1 MICKIKKCRGRKIR
15 ARGLCARCYVK
26 AWRDGKF
33 IKSNPDCKV
42 DSCKG
47 NHYGN
52 GYCLAHYW
60 QHRRN
65 GLVTREVLG
74 TTTDTCTVQECQDS
88 HRARG
93 LCTKHY
99 YKSFSLVKRGCKWQ
113 EAIDIIK
120 GSDEV
125 GPPENGEIVQCGD
138 KPRIELLRER
148 WAKLKRKQ
156 EREIEYQL
164 RGTAGDFDPWGDKG
178 PDTVFDE
185 QIYMEG

>member
-15 ARGLCARCYVK
+15 ARGLCASCYVK

-33 IKSNPDCKV
+33 IKSNPGCKV
-42 DSCKG
+42 GSCKG

-65 GLVTREVLG
+65 GSITREVTIRLQ
-74 TTTDTCTVQECQDS
+74 DTCTVQGCQDS

-93 LCTKHY
+93 LCIRHY
-99 YKSFSLVKRGCKWQ
+99 YKSFSLVKLGYGWE
-113 EAIDIIK
+113 EAIDRIK
-120 GSDEV
+120 EDNGGV
-125 GPPENGEIVQCGD
+125 PENGEVVLCGG
-138 KPRIELLRER
+138 KPRLEILRER
-148 WAKLKRKQ
+148 WEKLKRKK

-178 PDTVFDE
+178 PDAVFDG
-185 QIYMEG
+185 QIYVED